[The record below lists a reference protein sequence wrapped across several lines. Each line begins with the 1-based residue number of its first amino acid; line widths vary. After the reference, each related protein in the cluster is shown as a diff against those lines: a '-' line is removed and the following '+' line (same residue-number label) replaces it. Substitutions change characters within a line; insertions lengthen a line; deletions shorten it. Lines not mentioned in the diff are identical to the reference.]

1 MRWLKEMWKMFGARR
16 MKPKVRKE
24 HQPSLQQLAY
34 ESLKAK
40 RRSERVL
47 KENVNVRAA
56 LREILDVEDA
66 AREAK
71 E

>member
-1 MRWLKEMWKMFGARR
+1 MFGARR
-16 MKPKVRKE
+16 TGPKKE
-24 HQPSLQQLAY
+24 HHPSLQQLAY
-34 ESLKAK
+34 DSLRAK

-47 KENVNVRAA
+47 KENTNVRAA
-56 LREILDVEDA
+56 LREILEVEDA